1 MDLGD
6 VEMLSASL
14 VREYLARKRLAQ
26 TLTLLDKEQAVFS
39 SCVRNRLQ
47 LVRELQIGRLVKRN
61 KQLGSRLN
69 TMLEVIVCFLLRHAR
84 KRKGKS
90 GKVEEKN
97 ESDGCV
103 VRNEGRSER
112 NEGSEG
118 IMESTGRE
126 ISFRAGIINRKE
138 QRDDEVQ
145 EHERDRIIGETGE
158 ERMEHISPNVHEI
171 TKDSGGDETH
181 IVTEEVPET
190 LGEKYISKVI
200 SNKIMCDIK
209 NKEKRQN
216 VKKFNKEERQGKL
229 VNAEESSEGVGDVC
243 GINVENMT
251 QMKCESNLDTGEF
264 IEDTK
269 ISKNCNHKTSLG
281 PRTDYNDRDNSFVCE
296 LQTDEITLS
305 SVSENDY
312 PPRYSSTDLQELE
325 SPSHS
330 LQALTL
336 ESTCTL
342 ADSGN
347 IRKNSNYSDTEE
359 SQTDS
364 DCSIS
369 SVVDLLKD
377 GPDLSDSKCGITAE
391 VFRKRNVTSVAVDI
405 YPSLN
410 EADDKTQRDSTHK
423 KEAWGENDDKS
434 ELQDT
439 ERQNL
444 EKPTKNI
451 LEEVQ
456 EKWARERSEETMD
469 SDVSEENKKEAETS
483 ISEASLDVKASRTL
497 HFLRAV
503 TRLFL
508 SWMGGLWWEI
518 KPLL

>member
-14 VREYLARKRLAQ
+14 VREYLARKKLAQ
-26 TLTLLDKEQAVFS
+26 TLTLLDKEQSVFS

-61 KQLGSRLN
+61 KQLGSQLN

-97 ESDGCV
+97 KSDGSV
-103 VRNEGRSER
+103 VRKEGRSER

-118 IMESTGRE
+118 IMESRE
-126 ISFRAGIINRKE
+126 ISFRAGIINREE

-145 EHERDRIIGETGE
+145 EHARDRIIGETGE
-158 ERMEHISPNVHEI
+158 ESIEHISPNVHEI

-181 IVTEEVPET
+181 IVTEKVPET

-216 VKKFNKEERQGKL
+216 VKKFNREERQGKL

-251 QMKCESNLDTGEF
+251 QMKCEINLDTGKF

-269 ISKNCNHKTSLG
+269 ISKNCNHKIYATSLG
-281 PRTDYNDRDNSFVCE
+281 PRTDSNDRNNSFVCE

-305 SVSENDY
+305 SASENDY
-312 PPRYSSTDLQELE
+312 PPRYSSTDLQEWE
-325 SPSHS
+325 STSHS

-347 IRKNSNYSDTEE
+347 IRKNSSYSDTDE
-359 SQTDS
+359 SQTES

-391 VFRKRNVTSVAVDI
+391 VFRKRNVTSVAIDT
-405 YPSLN
+405 YPPLN
-410 EADDKTQRDSTHK
+410 EADDKTQRDSTRK
-423 KEAWGENDDKS
+423 KEAWGEDDDKS

-439 ERQNL
+439 GKQNL
-444 EKPTKNI
+444 EKTTKNI

-456 EKWARERSEETMD
+456 EKWARVRSEETMD

-483 ISEASLDVKASRTL
+483 TSEASLNNVKASNTS
-497 HFLRAV
+497 FSKRAV
-503 TRLFL
+503 TPLFL
-508 SWMGGLWWEI
+508 PWMDGGRSNR
-518 KPLL
+518 